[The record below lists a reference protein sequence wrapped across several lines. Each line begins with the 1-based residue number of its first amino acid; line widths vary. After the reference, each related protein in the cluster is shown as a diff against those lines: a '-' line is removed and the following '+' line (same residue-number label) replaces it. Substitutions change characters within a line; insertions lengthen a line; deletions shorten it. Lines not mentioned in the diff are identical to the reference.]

1 MRARSQSFFDHFSQ
15 ATLFFNSQSD
25 AEKNHLTNAL
35 RFELGKVQRVEIRQ
49 RMVGLLSQVDKVLA
63 ANVAEALG
71 LSVPKKPEQPLN
83 HSIPADGVPAKFQP
97 KTRDQGLEISKAL
110 SMANTVKGNIR
121 SRKVAVLVADGA
133 DGNQIESMRKTLS
146 AAGAV
151 VEIIA
156 PKLGNI
162 ITASGAALAVDKS
175 LMTVSSVLYDAV
187 YIPGTAKSVGVL
199 SQKTEALEFISQAY
213 KHCKAIAF
221 ESEADSLIQK
231 TMIAGELK
239 SNKDIPGIIYPAGK
253 NINLSKDFHSCNRT
267 TPVLGKGEI
276 SRLIAGSG
284 DQPWGLKFVL
294 ENQKEYEKSILVNYG
309 WGSDWNS
316 HCAGKRI

>member
-1 MRARSQSFFDHFSQ
+1 VRARSQSFFDHFSQ

-49 RMVGLLSQVDKVLA
+49 RVIGLLSQVDKILG

-83 HSIPADGVPAKFQP
+83 QSIPADGVPAKFQP
-97 KTRDQGLEISKAL
+97 KTRDQGLEISRAL
-110 SMANTVKGNIR
+110 SMANTVNGNIK
-121 SRKVAVLVADGA
+121 SRKVAVLTADGA
-133 DGNQIESMRKTLS
+133 DGNQIESMKKTLS
-146 AAGAV
+146 AAGAI

-162 ITASGAALAVDKS
+162 STVSGTTLVADKS

-187 YIPGTAKSVGVL
+187 YIPGAAKSVEILG
-199 SQKTEALEFISQAY
+199 QKTEALEFISQAF

-221 ESEADSLIQK
+221 ESEAESLIKK
-231 TMIAGELK
+231 TMIAGDLK

-253 NINLSKDFHSCNRT
+253 NINLSKNF
-267 TPVLGKGEI
+267 
-276 SRLIAGSG
+276 IAAIG
-284 DQPWGLKFVL
+284 QHRFW
-294 ENQKEYEKSILVNYG
+294 EREKSPL
-309 WGSDWNS
+309 
-316 HCAGKRI
+316 